1 MAIPNTRLAID
12 GLFRLVLSYQDN
24 LLSATGMLAEGAEEN
39 QRLWGAN
46 DSLKADAKRDRN
58 LVPVEDWCVP
68 CGKPWMKLDRVT
80 GERRC
85 LDCGRTPRDV

>member
-1 MAIPNTRLAID
+1 MGSTI
-12 GLFRLVLSYQDN
+12 LFRLVLSYQESQ
-24 LLSATGMLAEGAEEN
+24 LSMTRLLAEVAEDN
-39 QRLWGAN
+39 KRLTGAN
-46 DSLKADAKRDRN
+46 ASLNADKERNRN
-58 LVPVEDWCVP
+58 LVPVEDWCGP